1 MNRRTLWLLLLIAFS
16 SLGAYALGGFVVAPW
31 WIKREFPQLI
41 KTHLDAAG
49 SLGEVAINPFKLTVE
64 VRDLAVTEPGGSV
77 PALAFDRLFAD
88 FEAVSLF
95 KRAWTLAEVSLE
107 RPRLNLEVDAGDTLN
122 LVKLMPKDAA
132 PGEKSSEELPRL
144 LLENLHLRQGQL
156 VFTDKGLAPPAVAKI
171 EPFEFELRDLSTLP
185 NEHGEYTLS
194 ARLPAG
200 GTLSWRG
207 TVTLAPVGST
217 GKIEI
222 KDAKLAALWRFVQ
235 DRLQIEEPAGSA
247 ALTLDYEARYADN
260 SMAATARNIALQVS
274 DASIRQKGAND
285 AALTAGEVALAGGVA
300 DLAQRRVQFA
310 ELTLNEVGV
319 HTLIDSEGN
328 PNWAKL
334 VAPAK
339 PAAAPAAA
347 VTAGPKSPSSAMTW
361 QLGVDAINIKGM
373 SLAVVDQVFVRPLSV
388 DIGRVAARASLKASL
403 GADTNATFEG
413 IGIDAEDIRVAEAGA
428 ENALVSVASASLAGG
443 SLDLAQQKFS
453 AAALKLGTPVAALT
467 RDAKGTINLVAA
479 FERRPLKQS
488 EPSGFTAEIGA
499 VELSGGSV
507 AFQDHGIQPALALD
521 LQSIRALAKSVT
533 TAAKAA
539 IPFEAALQ
547 VKQGGTVRLHGTVT
561 PDPQRASLRVEAK
574 GMALAPFAALLG
586 RHVRLKLVSGSARA
600 AGRLEW
606 RAQGSR
612 ASLRYA
618 GNAGIDALRLDPEAS
633 GEQLIGWKTM
643 LAEGIDFDSVQRT
656 VRIDDVRV
664 TAPAG
669 RIAIARDRSTNLS
682 DLVREAP
689 AGGHASAV
697 PAEPSQP
704 LAFSIER
711 IHVQDGDL
719 DFSDQS
725 LVLPFAAVVRE
736 LQGSIAGL
744 SSQTGTRASLKL
756 EGRVDEYGQARA
768 TGSLNPF
775 EPKAFTDIVVNFR
788 NVAMPPLSP
797 YSATFAGRRIAS
809 GTLSLDLHYKLND
822 GQVLGENRVL
832 MEKFTLGERVES
844 PSAVSLPLDLAI
856 ALLTDADGKIDIS
869 VPVRGH
875 VDQPEF
881 SYGHLIWQAIRT
893 VLTNIVTAPFRALAS
908 LFGGTTEKVDAI
920 AFEAGRTELAP
931 PEREKLARVIA
942 VLKQRPKLRLVVEGR
957 YDSARDGA
965 ALRASAARRALAE
978 RLGVQSSAADDA
990 PLVNFDN
997 AKTQRAIEALLEER
1011 AGGEAIAKFQ
1021 AGYEKSTG
1029 KPVSRVN
1036 PVLALVGR
1044 GSADRAFYEAM
1055 FEQAAALQPLEKN
1068 ALSTLATRRANAI
1081 MEFLKAGTGLED
1093 ARVATKPAVETKA
1106 ANDAEITSAL
1116 GLEGST

>member
-1 MNRRTLWLLLLIAFS
+1 VKRRSLWLLLLIALG

-31 WIKREFPQLI
+31 WIKREFPQLV
-41 KTHLDAAG
+41 KTHLDATG

-64 VRDLAVTEPGGSV
+64 VTDLVITEAGGNT

-107 RPRLNLEVDAGDTLN
+107 RPRLNLEVDASDTLN
-122 LVKLMPKDAA
+122 LVKLKPRNTT
-132 PGEKSSEELPRL
+132 PGQRSEELPRL
-144 LLENLHLRQGQL
+144 LLGHLHLRQGQV

-200 GTLSWRG
+200 GTLIWQG
-207 TVTLAPVGST
+207 TVALAPVGST
-217 GKIEI
+217 GKIEV

-235 DRLQIEEPAGSA
+235 DRLQIEEPGGSA

-260 SMAATARNIALQVS
+260 STAATARNIALRIS
-274 DASIRQKGAND
+274 DVSIRQKGAND

-319 HTLIDSEGN
+319 HTLIDPEGN
-328 PNWAKL
+328 LGWAKL
-334 VAPAK
+334 VAQAK
-339 PAAAPAAA
+339 PASAPAAA
-347 VTAGPKSPSSAMTW
+347 VTAAPQSPSSAAAW

-373 SLAVVDQVFVRPLSV
+373 RLAVVDQVFVRPLSV

-403 GADTNATFEG
+403 GADTNGTIDG
-413 IGIDAEDIRVAEAGA
+413 IGIEAEDIRVAEPNSK
-428 ENALVSVASASLAGG
+428 NALVSLASASLEHG
-443 SLDLAQQKFS
+443 SFDVARQKFS
-453 AAALKLGTPVAALT
+453 ASALKLGNPVAALT
-467 RDAKGTINLVAA
+467 RDAKGTINLATA
-479 FERRPLKQS
+479 FERRPLKQ
-488 EPSGFTAEIGA
+488 EPSRFTAEIGV

-507 AFQDHGIQPALALD
+507 AFQDHGTQPALALD
-521 LQSIRALAKSVT
+521 LQSIRLLAKNVT

-539 IPFEAALQ
+539 IPLEAALQ
-547 VKQGGTVRLHGTVT
+547 VKQGGTMRLHGTVT

-586 RHVRLKLVSGSARA
+586 RHVRLKLVSGSAHA

-618 GNAGIDALRLDPEAS
+618 GNAGLDALRLDQEAS

-664 TAPAG
+664 AAPSG
-669 RIAIARDRSTNLS
+669 RLAIAKDRSTNLS
-682 DLVREAP
+682 DLMRKAP
-689 AGGHASAV
+689 AGAS

-704 LAFSIER
+704 LVFSIER

-725 LVLPFAAVVRE
+725 LVLPFAALVRE

-756 EGRVDEYGQARA
+756 EGRVNEYGQARA

-822 GQVLGENRVL
+822 GQLLGENHVL

-920 AFEAGRTELAP
+920 AFEPGRAQLAP

-965 ALRASAARRALAE
+965 ALRASAARRAVGD
-978 RLGVQSSAADDA
+978 RLGIQPSGGDA
-990 PLVNFDN
+990 TPFVNFDN
-997 AKTQRAIEALLEER
+997 AKAQRAIEALLAEH
-1011 AGGEAIAKFQ
+1011 AGSDAVAKFQ
-1021 AGYEKSTG
+1021 ASYEKSTG
-1029 KPVSRVN
+1029 KSVSRVN
-1036 PVLALVGR
+1036 PVLAMVGR

-1055 FEQAAALQPLEKN
+1055 FEQAATLQPLEKN
-1068 ALSTLATRRANAI
+1068 ALTALATQRANAI
-1081 MEFLKAGTGLED
+1081 MDFLKAGTGLED
-1093 ARVATKPAVETKA
+1093 ARVAIKPAVEMKA
-1106 ANDAEITSAL
+1106 TNDAEITSAL
-1116 GLEGST
+1116 GLEGAT